1 MVDEGGGEMS
11 YRLQPLIWNTDMK
24 PSQRFVMLALVDYA
38 DDNGQNIY
46 PSIETLSRK
55 TGYSERNVQ
64 RILKSLEDEG
74 LILIVGRS
82 KYGTIRITLN
92 LPAIQERKAVE
103 DDTPTDDNLSQIND
117 NLSQINDKMS
127 QINDKMSQSY
137 DKMSPD
143 PLLNPLINP
152 LLDTVNTHTR
162 NENFENAEIADGTF
176 QAEQRNPVIRIYE
189 GVTCYLGIPAGEKG
203 DELRQSILQ
212 IYQKKGTVEAAI
224 EYMRPFF
231 QEFRRRYP
239 SHTGI
244 FWATDW
250 AMTGIIPAERK
261 AAAVTQAGRAAP
273 ARNGRLEGAALEA
286 AMNAECE
293 RLEREAKEKREWQR

>member
-1 MVDEGGGEMS
+1 MS

-103 DDTPTDDNLSQIND
+103 DDTPTDD

>member
-1 MVDEGGGEMS
+1 MS

-38 DDNGQNIY
+38 DDNGRNIY
-46 PSIETLSRK
+46 PSIETLSKK

-117 NLSQINDKMS
+117 KMSQNDDKMS
-127 QINDKMSQSY
+127 QND

-143 PLLNPLINP
+143 PLINPLINP

-162 NENFENAEIADGTF
+162 SENFENSEIADGTF
-176 QAEQRNPVIRIYE
+176 QVDQRNPVIRIYE
-189 GVTCYLGIPAGEKG
+189 GVTCYLGMPAGEKG
-203 DELRQSILQ
+203 DELRQSIMQ
-212 IYQKKGTVEAAI
+212 IYHKKGTVEAAI
-224 EYMRPFF
+224 DYLRPYF

-239 SHTGI
+239 AHTGI

-250 AMTGIIPAERK
+250 AVTGIIPAERK
-261 AAAVTQAGRAAP
+261 PQAVTQAGRAAP

-293 RLEREAKEKREWQR
+293 RLEREAQEKRQWQR

>member
-1 MVDEGGGEMS
+1 MS

-38 DDNGQNIY
+38 DDNGRNIY
-46 PSIETLSRK
+46 PSIETLSKK

-103 DDTPTDDNLSQIND
+103 DDTPTDD
-117 NLSQINDKMS
+117 KMS
-127 QINDKMSQSY
+127 QINDKMSQNDDKMSQND

-143 PLLNPLINP
+143 PLINPLINP

-261 AAAVTQAGRAAP
+261 AAAVTQAGRASP

>member
-1 MVDEGGGEMS
+1 MS

-24 PSQRFVMLALVDYA
+24 PGQRFVMLALVDYA
-38 DDNGQNIY
+38 DDNGRNIY
-46 PSIETLSRK
+46 PSIETLSKK

-64 RILKSLEDEG
+64 RILKSLEDDG
-74 LILIVGRS
+74 LIIITGRS
-82 KYGTIRITLN
+82 KYGTIRIMLN
-92 LPAIQERKAVE
+92 LPAIQGRMPEVV
-103 DDTPTDDNLSQIND
+103 DTPPDDNLSQV
-117 NLSQINDKMS
+117 
-127 QINDKMSQSY
+127 NDKMSQSY
-137 DKMSPD
+137 DKMSQNDDKMSPD

-162 NENFENAEIADGTF
+162 SENFENSEVADGTF
-176 QAEQRNPVIRIYE
+176 QVDQRNPVIRIYE
-189 GVTCYLGIPAGEKG
+189 GVTCYLGMPAGEKG
-203 DELRQSILQ
+203 DELRQSIMQ
-212 IYQKKGTVEAAI
+212 IYHKKGTVEAAI
-224 EYMRPFF
+224 EYMRPYF

-261 AAAVTQAGRAAP
+261 AAAVTQAGRASP

>member
-1 MVDEGGGEMS
+1 MS

-103 DDTPTDDNLSQIND
+103 DDTPTDD
-117 NLSQINDKMS
+117 KMS
-127 QINDKMSQSY
+127 QINDKMSQNDDKMSQND

-273 ARNGRLEGAALEA
+273 ARNGRLEEPDENKYLKSLARFGVPMET
-286 AMNAECE
+286 EE
-293 RLEREAKEKREWQR
+293 

>member
-1 MVDEGGGEMS
+1 MS

-117 NLSQINDKMS
+117 KMSQINDKMS

>member
-1 MVDEGGGEMS
+1 MS

-117 NLSQINDKMS
+117 KMS

-162 NENFENAEIADGTF
+162 NENFQNAEIADGTF

-203 DELRQSILQ
+203 VSLS
-212 IYQKKGTVEAAI
+212 
-224 EYMRPFF
+224 
-231 QEFRRRYP
+231 
-239 SHTGI
+239 
-244 FWATDW
+244 
-250 AMTGIIPAERK
+250 
-261 AAAVTQAGRAAP
+261 
-273 ARNGRLEGAALEA
+273 
-286 AMNAECE
+286 
-293 RLEREAKEKREWQR
+293 

>member
-1 MVDEGGGEMS
+1 MVDEGGGGMS

-38 DDNGQNIY
+38 DDNGRNIY
-46 PSIETLSRK
+46 PSIETLSKK

-117 NLSQINDKMS
+117 KMSQNDDKMS
-127 QINDKMSQSY
+127 QND

-143 PLLNPLINP
+143 PLINPLINP

-162 NENFENAEIADGTF
+162 SENFENSEVADGTF
-176 QAEQRNPVIRIYE
+176 QVDQRNPVIRIYE
-189 GVTCYLGIPAGEKG
+189 GVTCYLGMPAGEKG
-203 DELRQSILQ
+203 DELRQSIMQ
-212 IYQKKGTVEAAI
+212 IYHKKGTVEAAI

>member
-1 MVDEGGGEMS
+1 MS

-117 NLSQINDKMS
+117 KMS

-143 PLLNPLINP
+143 PLINPLINP

>member
-1 MVDEGGGEMS
+1 MS

-103 DDTPTDDNLSQIND
+103 DDTPTDD

-273 ARNGRLEGAALEA
+273 DRNGRLEGAALEA

>member
-1 MVDEGGGEMS
+1 MS

-103 DDTPTDDNLSQIND
+103 DDTPTDDNL
-117 NLSQINDKMS
+117 S